1 MLIPLAVWASLLS
14 SFYYGFCNSHDF
26 ITQIIGWITI
36 FSSVCQTSNDF
47 MFSFM
52 YITLTYLGIC
62 FGMVLGYYVVYE
74 SIALSIIVAIMLPI
88 VLLYIIEKLPTT
100 GCPASDGYLGLLC
113 IPIVIVTEIGYIRS
127 FISFFF

>member
-14 SFYYGFCNSHDF
+14 SFYYGFGDFHDF
-26 ITQIIGWITI
+26 ITQIISWITI
-36 FSSVCQTSNDF
+36 FSIVCQTSNDF
-47 MFSFM
+47 MFSFV
-52 YITLTYLGIC
+52 YITLTHLGIC
-62 FGMVLGYYVVYE
+62 FGMVLGYYVISE
-74 SIALSIIVAIMLPI
+74 SIALSIFVAIILPI
-88 VLLYIIEKLPTT
+88 VLLYLIEIIPTT